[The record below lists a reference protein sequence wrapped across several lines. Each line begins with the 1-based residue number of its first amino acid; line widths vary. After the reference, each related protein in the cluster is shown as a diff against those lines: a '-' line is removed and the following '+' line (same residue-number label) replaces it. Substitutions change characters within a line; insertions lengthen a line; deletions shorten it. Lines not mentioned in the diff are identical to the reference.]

1 MTVNKTKQFLKLGYE
16 VPDKYF
22 DLSKQ
27 QMLDRVLMS
36 YEQKTIVRPLWKKF
50 SEFAAVFV
58 LLLAIK
64 WSIDVNIPSTT
75 SEDSDYGV
83 LLVESVLVEE
93 EDFGMW
99 FEENYVL
106 DVF

>member
-58 LLLAIK
+58 LLLTIK

-75 SEDSDYGV
+75 SGDSDYGF
-83 LLVESVLVEE
+83 LLVESVLVDEK
-93 EDFGMW
+93 DFDVW

>member
-27 QMLDRVLMS
+27 QMLDRVLMPDS
-36 YEQKTIVRPLWKKF
+36 HKTIVRPLWKKF

-64 WSIDVNIPSTT
+64 WSIDLNTLSTT
-75 SEDSDYGV
+75 SEVSDYGV

-93 EDFGMW
+93 EDFDVW

-106 DVF
+106 NVF